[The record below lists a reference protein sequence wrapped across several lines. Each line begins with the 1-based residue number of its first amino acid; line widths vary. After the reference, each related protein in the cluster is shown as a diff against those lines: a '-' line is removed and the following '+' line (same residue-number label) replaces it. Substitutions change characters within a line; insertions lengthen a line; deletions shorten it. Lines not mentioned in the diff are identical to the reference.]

1 MSKQQGTLKG
11 SQRDVR
17 PCSSKAR
24 TVVTV
29 QWRSP
34 ALSNTMHPNPKLWTS
49 KGLTIPSSPSYP
61 LLEKVSNIVPGVL
74 TSYRIIG
81 ATWQFLHPWLS
92 FFRRISGSRAFLSK
106 FGILCLSEYYGGPHL
121 PRQNL
126 LSHGK
131 TYFST
136 AKLSFPQQNFLFTT
150 AKLSFH
156 HGKTFFSPRQN
167 FSWES
172 KWVTGLHGLLVW
184 F

>member
-81 ATWQFLHPWLS
+81 ATWQFLHPFVFPTNIWFKSIPLEVWHSLS
-92 FFRRISGSRAFLSK
+92 FW
-106 FGILCLSEYYGGPHL
+106 ILRWPTSAKAKLTFS
-121 PRQNL
+121 RQNL
-126 LSHGK
+126 LFHGK
-131 TYFST
+131 TFFS
-136 AKLSFPQQNFLFTT
+136 T

-167 FSWES
+167 FLFTTAKLFMRE
-172 KWVTGLHGLLVW
+172 
-184 F
+184 